1 MRKVF
6 LFTLLVLLLSA
17 CSSGLRNV
25 DFGDA
30 ASPCDYLDQDVGGR
44 VKVGGLIEFVDATAP
59 DGWYADLER
68 DGCRMGIWVESASLK
83 EWQAAQPE
91 AFKEKAVAV
100 FEGILAS
107 YPLPN
112 RPDEYQLVVEVD
124 QPPVVLMDS
133 SGKPD
138 LIEHDMPPCDFPGLE
153 SGEEVGGTGEI
164 ILADDS
170 AAAGVYF
177 ELDQDG
183 CFKRVWVE
191 SRFYDEWTQ
200 EQQNLI
206 VVGNQIEVNGIL
218 TIVRGEPTVDIKDPP
233 IQR

>member
-1 MRKVF
+1 MRKVI
-6 LFTLLVLLLSA
+6 LVILVLLLLSA
-17 CSSGLRNV
+17 CSSEITNV

-30 ASPCDYLDQDVGGR
+30 ASPCDYSDEDIGEW
-44 VKVGGLIEFVDATAP
+44 VKVGGLLEFVDTTAP

-68 DGCRMGIWVESASLK
+68 DNCRIGIWVESTSLS

-153 SGEEVGGTGEI
+153 SGEEASGTGEI